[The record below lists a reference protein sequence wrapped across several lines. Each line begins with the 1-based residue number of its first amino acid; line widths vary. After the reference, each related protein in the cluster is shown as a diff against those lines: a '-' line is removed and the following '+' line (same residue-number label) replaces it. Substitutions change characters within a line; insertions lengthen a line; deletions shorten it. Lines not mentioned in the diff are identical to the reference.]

1 MKSKFSANQRKQL
14 AQLLAD
20 SGQVEDPTA
29 RRAFVYLVGLRNLH
43 IWFFDSISTLHFSI
57 LLIMMLLSQG
67 RTSDILTIIDTIRKD
82 FAGDKLRELSEIED
96 LLKFEMIQPDI
107 EPVSEDEKEELN
119 FLEGIMEAYHMKR
132 IKGLDYKVFEKT
144 HPAENYIDAKENQ
157 DGNQPDKDPANFF
170 AAFYFTTKV
179 VQVAQLHEQLSQQ
192 AQQDVQSLN
201 LTNPTVFNGLISVLS
216 DISNMAEETM
226 NVLQT
231 GLEKCVNYPNGLNIK
246 LTLIR
251 TLRDTERAKNYLGK
265 AVVSSDMKVN
275 LEEELEDLVEVLE
288 KLNSQMAGINQRIQ
302 AILHE
307 HPDY

>member
-1 MKSKFSANQRKQL
+1 
-14 AQLLAD
+14 
-20 SGQVEDPTA
+20 
-29 RRAFVYLVGLRNLH
+29 
-43 IWFFDSISTLHFSI
+43 
-57 LLIMMLLSQG
+57 
-67 RTSDILTIIDTIRKD
+67 
-82 FAGDKLRELSEIED
+82 
-96 LLKFEMIQPDI
+96 
-107 EPVSEDEKEELN
+107 
-119 FLEGIMEAYHMKR
+119 
-132 IKGLDYKVFEKT
+132 
-144 HPAENYIDAKENQ
+144 
-157 DGNQPDKDPANFF
+157 
-170 AAFYFTTKV
+170 